1 MYDWPDDRDWDI
13 ALSAIK
19 VYPQHLKDVA
29 YIQRIDRDFMLAAMQ
44 ANGLALEFLPKEFEG
59 DIELEI
65 AAICENGEALGFAS
79 TRARSDQDIVC
90 AAARNNPEA
99 VVFAVNGLSS
109 SAFTLHAAGIEQSY
123 EALVKAAERELE
135 NGTHSKSD
143 FGLAHTWCLMSGWG
157 SAESRYPGVRINSLF
172 GTGPYSG

>member
-1 MYDWPDDRDWDI
+1 MYDRPDDRDWDI

-19 VYPQHLKDVA
+19 VYPQHLKNVA
-29 YIQRIDRDFMLAAMQ
+29 YIHRIDRDFMLAAMQ
-44 ANGLALEFLPKEFEG
+44 ANGLALEFLPEEFEG

-65 AAICENGEALGFAS
+65 AAICENGEALKFAS

-90 AAARNNPEA
+90 AAVRNNPEA
-99 VVFAVNGLSS
+99 IVFALNGLSS

-135 NGTHSKSD
+135 NGTHSRND
-143 FGLAHTWCLMSGWG
+143 FGFAHTWCLMSGEG
-157 SAESRYPGVRINSLF
+157 NADNRYPSVRINSLF
-172 GTGPYSG
+172 GVGEYSG